1 MALRRC
7 SKLHP
12 TDQPAGACERT
23 ARLPFSDIDS
33 PAVIR
38 ALQQIADRPE
48 DLCDVFFERREE
60 LELPPDDVAPGFRA
74 RRESGLAIRL
84 TRGDQTWLAGRDR
97 ISSETF
103 DEALRRAARAMPRAS
118 YPRPQLNDL
127 PWREPI
133 EADELLSL
141 PAAVR
146 RVLADHGARFEV
158 RLTVRRHRRW
168 TRVLGNQLNSAT
180 EREAFYSYQVEAP
193 WGRSGGLLAEAN
205 EAAARRIAD
214 AMVRSHKA
222 HGAAPPKPWNGAIV
236 LGSDAAAVLLHE
248 AVAHALEADTLAL
261 GGHPEAAIGVQLGS
275 ELLDVFDD
283 PGSAPEGVRR
293 RSDDEGFPAARR
305 LLLRGG
311 KVEQPLCDSRW
322 GRRSERLL
330 PGAARRGSRH
340 LPPGPRST
348 HLVLGS
354 GEHSQTELLSKAE
367 GGIYLPTASR
377 GRLDPMSGDFQLEFP
392 FGYRISEQ
400 TLGETVGK
408 CRLRGHV
415 SDLLHAVTGVGS
427 EVRAAGAG
435 WCAKGGVKLP
445 VWATTPALLLE
456 GLEVRP

>member
-1 MALRRC
+1 M
-7 SKLHP
+7 
-12 TDQPAGACERT
+12 
-23 ARLPFSDIDS
+23 
-33 PAVIR
+33 IR

-60 LELPPDDVAPGFRA
+60 LELPPEDVAPGFRA

-118 YPRPQLNDL
+118 YPRPRLSEE
-127 PWREPI
+127 PWDEPI

-146 RVLADHGARFEV
+146 RALGEHGARFEL

-168 TRVLGNQLNSAT
+168 TRVLGNQLSSAT
-180 EREAFYSYQVEAP
+180 EREAFYSFDVEAP
-193 WGRSGGLLAEAN
+193 WGRWGGLLSEAT
-205 EAAARRIAD
+205 ESSARRIAD
-214 AMVRSHKA
+214 GMVRAHKA
-222 HGAAPPKPWNGAIV
+222 HGQPPPEPWRGAVV
-236 LGSDAAAVLLHE
+236 LGSDATAVLLHE

-261 GGHPEAAIGVQLGS
+261 GGHPEAAIGVELGA

-283 PGSAPEGVRR
+283 PGSAPESVRR
-293 RSDDEGFPAARR
+293 RSDDEGFPAAKR

-348 HLVLGS
+348 HLVLAS
-354 GEHSQTELLSKAE
+354 GELSQAELLAGAD
-367 GGIYLPTASR
+367 GGLYLPEASR
-377 GRLDPMSGDFQLEFP
+377 GQLDPITGDFQLQFP
-392 FGYRISEQ
+392 YGYRIAGNV
-400 TLGETVGK
+400 LGEPVGC

-415 SDLLHAVTGVGS
+415 SDLLQAVIGVGS
-427 EVRAAGAG
+427 EVRSAGAG

-445 VWATTPALLLE
+445 VWATTPGILLE
-456 GLEVRP
+456 GLEVTP